1 MALSFDG
8 AFTNGCGTLT
18 KVLETSLMEHF
29 VMAVMQNNALKA
41 LISDLGEGIVID
53 PELLE
58 GCSVAAHDLDDMDAA
73 QAAEVAAHV
82 FFTLFETKVL
92 EQTGESAEP
101 EEGEWS
107 GLVNG
112 FRFVIERDSDGDLV
126 VDFSEAPSVTPSDA

>member
-8 AFTNGCGTLT
+8 AFTNGCVTLT
-18 KVLETSLMEHF
+18 NVQVTSLIEHF
-29 VMAVMQNNALKA
+29 VMAAMQDDALKA

-112 FRFVIERDSDGDLV
+112 FRFVIERDGDGDLV
-126 VDFSEAPSVTPSDA
+126 VDFSEAQSVSPSDA

>member
-1 MALSFDG
+1 
-8 AFTNGCGTLT
+8 
-18 KVLETSLMEHF
+18 
-29 VMAVMQNNALKA
+29 MAVMQDDALKA

-58 GCSVAAHDLDDMDAA
+58 GCSVAAHDLDDMDAS

-112 FRFVIERDSDGDLV
+112 FRFVIERDGDGDLV
-126 VDFSEAPSVTPSDA
+126 VDFSEAPSVSPSDA

>member
-1 MALSFDG
+1 MA
-8 AFTNGCGTLT
+8 A
-18 KVLETSLMEHF
+18 
-29 VMAVMQNNALKA
+29 MQDDALKA

-107 GLVNG
+107 GLVMVTLWWISVKLHPSLPAMLEVGPNIVLE
-112 FRFVIERDSDGDLV
+112 FVCDS
-126 VDFSEAPSVTPSDA
+126 

>member
-1 MALSFDG
+1 M
-8 AFTNGCGTLT
+8 
-18 KVLETSLMEHF
+18 KRF
-29 VMAVMQNNALKA
+29 VMLAMQDNDALRA

-58 GCSVAAHDLDDMDAA
+58 GCSVAAHDLDDMDAV

-82 FFTLFETKVL
+82 FSTLFETKVL
-92 EQTGESAEP
+92 GQTGESAEP

-112 FRFVIERDSDGDLV
+112 FRFVIERDGDGDLV
-126 VDFSEAPSVTPSDA
+126 VDFSEDSSVTLSDA

>member
-8 AFTNGCGTLT
+8 AFTNGCVTLT
-18 KVLETSLMEHF
+18 NVQVTSLIEHF
-29 VMAVMQNNALKA
+29 VMAVMQDDALKA

-112 FRFVIERDSDGDLV
+112 FRFVIERDGDGDLV
-126 VDFSEAPSVTPSDA
+126 VDFSEAQSVSPSDA

>member
-1 MALSFDG
+1 M
-8 AFTNGCGTLT
+8 
-18 KVLETSLMEHF
+18 TSLIEHF
-29 VMAVMQNNALKA
+29 VMAAMQDDALKA

-92 EQTGESAEP
+92 EQTGDGPYFGSAR
-101 EEGEWS
+101 GCAIKHIMKYIV
-107 GLVNG
+107 GY
-112 FRFVIERDSDGDLV
+112 
-126 VDFSEAPSVTPSDA
+126 A

>member
-1 MALSFDG
+1 MA
-8 AFTNGCGTLT
+8 A
-18 KVLETSLMEHF
+18 
-29 VMAVMQNNALKA
+29 MQDDAIKA

-58 GCSVAAHDLDDMDAA
+58 GCSVAAHDLDDMDAV

-82 FFTLFETKVL
+82 FFTLFGTKAF

-107 GLVNG
+107 GFING
-112 FRFVIERDSDGDLV
+112 FRFVIERDGDGDLV
-126 VDFSEAPSVTPSDA
+126 VDFSDVSSQTLGDA

>member
-1 MALSFDG
+1 MI
-8 AFTNGCGTLT
+8 
-18 KVLETSLMEHF
+18 EHF
-29 VMAVMQNNALKA
+29 VMVAMQDDALKA

-112 FRFVIERDSDGDLV
+112 FRFVIERDGDGDLV
-126 VDFSEAPSVTPSDA
+126 VDFSESPSVTSSDA